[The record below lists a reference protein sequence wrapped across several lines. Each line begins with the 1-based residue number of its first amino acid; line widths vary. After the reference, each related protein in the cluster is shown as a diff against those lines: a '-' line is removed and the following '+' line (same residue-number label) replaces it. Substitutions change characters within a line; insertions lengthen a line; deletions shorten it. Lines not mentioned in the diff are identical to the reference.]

1 MVAWHGLLRLA
12 EELLSLEDSERQVT
26 EKRLEI
32 LEEKRL
38 EGNALEDLRIE
49 AHSRGFSMLFN
60 AFIIVSR
67 CQVLALEAE
76 NQLLKQQQ
84 AEWRRSQSL
93 MLRLAEEVHRRPLQ
107 DLEPPAPHENEELRQ
122 RVDRL
127 RREKEDLVHRRTGRG
142 STSDMNISC

>member
-38 EGNALEDLRIE
+38 EGNALEDLRRE

-67 CQVLALEAE
+67 CQVLE
-76 NQLLKQQQ
+76 
-84 AEWRRSQSL
+84 
-93 MLRLAEEVHRRPLQ
+93 